1 MGLDEGM
8 EYTSYEW
15 KRTIKEIL
23 LRSLTWGP
31 QRIAA
36 RNDQTEVE
44 HPRLAGH
51 EFRQAMSSTSTI
63 VIHAFSWFSPQSGS
77 RASRKAGPTGWV
89 KRIGVEDWTLLRIVH
104 SLLECDRVPR

>member
-1 MGLDEGM
+1 MDTM
-8 EYTSYEW
+8 EKDGYL
-15 KRTIKEIL
+15 KGIL

-36 RNDQTEVE
+36 RNDHTEVE

-63 VIHAFSWFSPQSGS
+63 VIHAFSWFSPQSV
-77 RASRKAGPTGWV
+77 AGPPEKQDQLG
-89 KRIGVEDWTLLRIVH
+89 G
-104 SLLECDRVPR
+104 